1 MSLRKSVSYVL
12 AHTPPRPSPPS
23 EGGEGGRWLV
33 HGLNSRP
40 IFWRSG
46 LSMNRRLQTGGH
58 LTPARAQL
66 SLRRGFAR
74 SPLGG
79 RRGRALIGSWSQ
91 LTSEIGGVSMNRT
104 LTRPGGHPLPSDGRG
119 AGGEGPS
126 QRKFTASIRV
136 PKQVETTDKLSL

>member
-1 MSLRKSVSYVL
+1 
-12 AHTPPRPSPPS
+12 
-23 EGGEGGRWLV
+23 
-33 HGLNSRP
+33 
-40 IFWRSG
+40 
-46 LSMNRRLQTGGH
+46 MNRRLQTGGH

-119 AGGEGPS
+119 AGVEGPLLLS
-126 QRKFTASIRV
+126 ASMAHPSNAPLALFEATGAVTRFGGWV
-136 PKQVETTDKLSL
+136 R